1 MCESTIAAQ
10 LPHCVHFKY
19 SWPCAALVWNPL
31 TARSSWDDDEA
42 KRRFEKGNRNAIDD
56 MVTHH
61 ETEKQRENDVLTLGI
76 IFEPL
81 AIRPRSHL
89 SRCRTSA
96 SASDVSFICR
106 KIKMLL

>member
-1 MCESTIAAQ
+1 MMM
-10 LPHCVHFKY
+10 
-19 SWPCAALVWNPL
+19 
-31 TARSSWDDDEA
+31 
-42 KRRFEKGNRNAIDD
+42 KRRFEKGNRNA
-56 MVTHH
+56 MTHH

-106 KIKMLL
+106 KKKCCDDNMMITCMTFVSTSRVIESVWV